1 MSKADTIAF
10 IQQIAPLIVTEGT
23 KRGYH
28 IFSTVIA
35 QAVIESN
42 SGKSKLSQPP
52 NYNYF
57 GLKCGTAW
65 VLAGKPS
72 VNMKTNE
79 EFTIGKLTQVSAY
92 FRRFPGG
99 MADGV
104 KGYYDFI
111 DTKRYAN
118 LKTAVSYRQYA
129 EFLKADG
136 YATSSSYVNTL
147 CDVVTQYN
155 LIAYDTGLI
164 PDYPQVQWEVGRT
177 YITTSDLNVR
187 KEPNGAYLPFND
199 LTENAK
205 KHAFKTT
212 AGNAVLKAGTEVTVK
227 EIRMTKT
234 CTWLRIPS
242 GWICGKNSKNT
253 YVI

>member
-1 MSKADTIAF
+1 MANADVIKF
-10 IQQIAPLIVTEGT
+10 IQEIAPIIVEEGS

-35 QAVIESN
+35 QAIIESN
-42 SGKSKLSQPP
+42 HGQSKLSQPP
-52 NYNYF
+52 NYNFF

-65 VLAGKPS
+65 LLAGKPS

-79 EFTIGKLTQVSAY
+79 EFTIGKLTQVNAY
-92 FRRFPGG
+92 FRRYSS

-111 DTKRYAN
+111 ATKRYAN
-118 LKTAVSYRQYA
+118 LKDAVTYKQYA
-129 EFLKADG
+129 EYLKADG
-136 YATSSSYVNTL
+136 YATSSSYVSTL
-147 CDVVTQYN
+147 CKTVETYG
-155 LIAYDTGLI
+155 LIVYDTGGSI
-164 PDYPQVQWEVGRT
+164 PQWEVGRT
-177 YITTSDLNVR
+177 YITTQDLNVR
-187 KEPNGAYLPFND
+187 REPNGAYLPFD
-199 LTENAK
+199 ELTENAK
-205 KHAFKTT
+205 KHAKETS
-212 AGNAVLKAGTEVTVK
+212 AGNAVLLAGTQVTVK

>member
-1 MSKADTIAF
+1 MANADVIKF
-10 IQQIAPLIVTEGT
+10 IQEIAPIIVEEGT

-35 QAVIESN
+35 QAIIESN
-42 SGKSKLSQPP
+42 HGISKLSQPP

-65 VLAGKPS
+65 LLAGKPS

-79 EFTIGKLTQVSAY
+79 EFTIGKLTQVNAY
-92 FRRFPGG
+92 FRRYSS
-99 MADGV
+99 MRDGV
-104 KGYYDFI
+104 IGYYDFI
-111 DTKRYAN
+111 STKRYAN
-118 LKTAVSYRQYA
+118 LKTAVTYKQYA
-129 EFLKADG
+129 EYLKADG
-136 YATSSSYVNTL
+136 YATSSSYVSTL
-147 CDVVTQYN
+147 CKTVETYG
-155 LIAYDTGLI
+155 LIAYDTGGSI
-164 PDYPQVQWEVGRT
+164 PQWEVGRT
-177 YITTSDLNVR
+177 YITTQDLNVR
-187 KEPNGAYLPFND
+187 KEPNGAYVPFDD
-199 LTENAK
+199 LTPDAK
-205 KHAFKTT
+205 KHSKKTL
-212 AGNAVLKAGTEVTVK
+212 AGNAILEVGTKVTVK

>member
-1 MSKADTIAF
+1 MSHADTLNF
-10 IQQIAPLIVTEGT
+10 IQQIAPLIVAEGS
-23 KRGYH
+23 KRGYR

-35 QAVIESN
+35 QAIIESN

-65 VLAGKPS
+65 LLAGKPS

-79 EFTIGKLTQVSAY
+79 EFTVGKLTQVNAY
-92 FRRFPGG
+92 FRRYSS

-104 KGYYDFI
+104 AGYYDFI
-111 DTKRYAN
+111 STKRYAN
-118 LKTAVSYRQYA
+118 LKTAITYQQYA
-129 EFLKADG
+129 EYLKADG
-136 YATSSSYVNTL
+136 YATSSHYVNTL
-147 CDVVTQYN
+147 CTTVQTYG
-155 LIAYDTGLI
+155 LTAYDNGGSV
-164 PDYPQVQWEVGRT
+164 PQWEVGRT
-177 YITTSDLNVR
+177 YITTQDLNVR
-187 KEPNGAYLPFND
+187 REPNGTYLPFDD

-205 KHAFKTT
+205 KHAFKTS
-212 AGNAVLKAGTEVTVK
+212 AGNAVLKKGTEVTVK
-227 EIRMTKT
+227 EIRMTKS

-253 YVI
+253 YVV

>member
-1 MSKADTIAF
+1 MARAETLAF
-10 IQQIAPLIVTEGT
+10 IQQIAPLIVAEGT
-23 KRGYH
+23 KRGYL

-35 QAVIESN
+35 QAIIESN
-42 SGKSKLSQPP
+42 SGLSKLSQPP

-65 VLAGKPS
+65 LLAGKPS

-79 EFTIGKLTQVSAY
+79 EFTIGKLTQVNAY
-92 FRRFPGG
+92 FRRYSS

-111 DTKRYAN
+111 STKRYAN
-118 LKTAVSYRQYA
+118 LKSATTYRQYA
-129 EFLKADG
+129 EYLKADG
-136 YATSSSYVNTL
+136 YATSSSYVTTL
-147 CDVVTQYN
+147 CNTVTTYN
-155 LIAYDTGLI
+155 LTAYDTGNAPTL
-164 PDYPQVQWEVGRT
+164 PQWEVGRT
-177 YITTSDLNVR
+177 YITTQDLNVR
-187 KEPNGAYLPFND
+187 REPNGAYLPFD
-199 LTENAK
+199 ELTPNAK
-205 KHAFKTT
+205 KHAKKTN
-212 AGNAVLKAGTEVTVK
+212 ACNAVLEKGTEVTVK

>member
-1 MSKADTIAF
+1 MSKADTINF
-10 IQQIAPLIVTEGT
+10 IQQIAPLIVIEGQ
-23 KRGYH
+23 KRGYK

-57 GLKCGTAW
+57 GIKCGTAW
-65 VLAGKPS
+65 LLAGKPS

-79 EFTIGKLTQVSAY
+79 EFTVGKLTQVNAY
-92 FRRFPGG
+92 FRRYSS

-111 DTKRYAN
+111 STKRYAN
-118 LKTAVSYRQYA
+118 LKTAVTYKQYA
-129 EFLKADG
+129 EYLKTDG
-136 YATSSSYVNTL
+136 YATSSTYVNTL
-147 CDVVTQYN
+147 CKCVEQYN
-155 LIAYDTGLI
+155 LIAYDTGGFPSMDL
-164 PDYPQVQWEVGRT
+164 WEVGHT
-177 YITTSDLNVR
+177 YVTQQDLNIR
-187 KEPNGAYLPFND
+187 KEPNGEPVPFVE

-205 KHAFKTT
+205 EHAFISPS
-212 AGNAVLKAGTEVTVK
+212 GNSVLKRGTRVTVY
-227 EIRMTKT
+227 EIKSTGS

-242 GWICGKNSKNT
+242 GWICGKNSKNI
-253 YVI
+253 YVL

>member
-1 MSKADTIAF
+1 MAREDTLRF
-10 IQQIAPLIVTEGT
+10 IQQIAPLIVEEGK
-23 KRGYH
+23 KRGYR

-35 QAVIESN
+35 QAIIESN
-42 SGKSKLSQPP
+42 SGLSKLSQPP
-52 NYNYF
+52 NFNYF

-65 VLAGKPS
+65 LLAGKPS

-79 EFTIGKLTQVSAY
+79 EFSIGKLTQVNAY
-92 FRRFPGG
+92 FRRFSS
-99 MADGV
+99 MEDGV

-111 DTKRYAN
+111 STKRYAN
-118 LKTAVSYRQYA
+118 LKDAVTYKQYA

-147 CDVVTQYN
+147 CNTVVSYG
-155 LIAYDTGLI
+155 LIAYDTGGSL
-164 PDYPQVQWEVGRT
+164 PQWEVGRT
-177 YITTSDLNVR
+177 YITTQDLNVR
-187 KEPNGAYLPFND
+187 KEPNGAPLPFDD
-199 LTENAK
+199 LTDNAK
-205 KHAFKTT
+205 KHSKANSS
-212 AGNAVLKAGTEVTVK
+212 GNAVLLKGTQVTVK
-227 EIRMTKT
+227 EIRMTQT

>member
-1 MSKADTIAF
+1 MAREDTLLF
-10 IQQIAPLIVTEGT
+10 IQQIAPLIVAEGT
-23 KRGYH
+23 KRGYR

-35 QAVIESN
+35 QAIIESN

-65 VLAGKPS
+65 LLAGKPS
-72 VNMKTNE
+72 VNMRTNE
-79 EFTIGKLTQVSAY
+79 EFTIGKLTQVNAY
-92 FRRFPGG
+92 FRRFAN

-111 DTKRYAN
+111 STKRYAN
-118 LKTAVSYRQYA
+118 LKDAVTYKQYA
-129 EFLKADG
+129 EYLKADG

-147 CDVVTQYN
+147 CQTVVSYN
-155 LIAYDTGLI
+155 LITYDTGG
-164 PDYPQVQWEVGRT
+164 PQWDVGRT
-177 YITTSDLNVR
+177 YITTQDLNVR
-187 KEPNGAYLPFND
+187 QEPNGAPLPFDD

-205 KHAFKTT
+205 KHAF
-212 AGNAVLKAGTEVTVK
+212 ANSSGNAVLLAGTQVTVK
-227 EIRMTKT
+227 EIRLTKS

-242 GWICGKNSKNT
+242 GWICGKNTKNT

>member
-1 MSKADTIAF
+1 MSHADTLNF
-10 IQQIAPLIVTEGT
+10 IQQIAPLIVAEGS
-23 KRGYH
+23 KRGYR

-35 QAVIESN
+35 QAIIESN

-65 VLAGKPS
+65 LLAGKPS

-79 EFTIGKLTQVSAY
+79 EFTVGKLTQVNAY
-92 FRRFPGG
+92 FRRYSS

-104 KGYYDFI
+104 AGYYDFI
-111 DTKRYAN
+111 STKRYAN
-118 LKTAVSYRQYA
+118 LKTATTYQQYA
-129 EFLKADG
+129 EYLKADG
-136 YATSSSYVNTL
+136 YATSSHYVNTL
-147 CDVVTQYN
+147 CTTVQTYG
-155 LIAYDTGLI
+155 LTAYDNGGSV
-164 PDYPQVQWEVGRT
+164 PQWEVGRT
-177 YITTSDLNVR
+177 YITTQDLNVR
-187 KEPNGAYLPFND
+187 REPNGAYLPFD
-199 LTENAK
+199 ELTENAK
-205 KHAFKTT
+205 KHAFKTS
-212 AGNAVLKAGTEVTVK
+212 AGNAVLKKGTEVTVK
-227 EIRMTKT
+227 EIRMTKS

>member
-1 MSKADTIAF
+1 MANADVIKF
-10 IQQIAPLIVTEGT
+10 IQEIAPIIVEEGQ
-23 KRGYH
+23 KRGYK

-35 QAVIESN
+35 QAIIESN
-42 SGKSKLSQPP
+42 HGISKLSQPP

-65 VLAGKPS
+65 LLAGKPS

-79 EFTIGKLTQVSAY
+79 EFTIGKLTQVNAY
-92 FRRFPGG
+92 FRRYSS

-111 DTKRYAN
+111 STKRYAN
-118 LKTAVSYRQYA
+118 LKSAVTYKQYA
-129 EFLKADG
+129 EYLKADG

-147 CDVVTQYN
+147 CKTVETYG
-155 LIAYDTGLI
+155 LIAYDTGGSI
-164 PDYPQVQWEVGRT
+164 PQWEVGRT
-177 YITTSDLNVR
+177 YMTTQDLNVR
-187 KEPNGAYLPFND
+187 QEPNGAPLPFEF
-199 LTENAK
+199 LTDNAK
-205 KHAFKTT
+205 KHAKENA
-212 AGNAVLKAGTEVTVK
+212 AGNAVLLVGTQVTVK

-242 GWICGKNSKNT
+242 GWICGKNSKDT
-253 YVI
+253 FVI

>member
-1 MSKADTIAF
+1 MANADMIKF
-10 IQQIAPLIVTEGT
+10 IQEIAPLIVAEGT
-23 KRGYH
+23 KRGYKV
-28 IFSTVIA
+28 FSTVIA
-35 QAVIESN
+35 QAIIESN

-92 FRRFPGG
+92 FRRYKS

-104 KGYYDFI
+104 AGYYDFI
-111 DTKRYAN
+111 STKRYAN
-118 LKTAVSYRQYA
+118 LKTAVTYQQYA
-129 EFLKADG
+129 EMLKADG
-136 YATSSSYVNTL
+136 YATSSSYVSTL
-147 CDVVTQYN
+147 CQTVVNYG
-155 LIAYDTGLI
+155 LIAFDTGTVPTL
-164 PDYPQVQWEVGRT
+164 PQWEVGRT
-177 YITTSDLNVR
+177 YITTQDLNVR
-187 KEPNGAYLPFND
+187 KEPNGVPLPFAD

-205 KHAFKTT
+205 KHAKMTG
-212 AGNAVLKAGTEVTVK
+212 AGNAVLLAGTEVTVK

-242 GWICGKNSKNT
+242 GWICGKNSKNVF
-253 YVI
+253 VI

>member
-1 MSKADTIAF
+1 MANADVIKF
-10 IQQIAPLIVTEGT
+10 IQQIAPIIVEEGT

-42 SGKSKLSQPP
+42 HGISKLSQPP

-65 VLAGKPS
+65 LLAGKPS

-79 EFTIGKLTQVSAY
+79 EFTIGKLTQVNAY
-92 FRRFPGG
+92 FRRYSS

-111 DTKRYAN
+111 STKRYAN
-118 LKTAVSYRQYA
+118 LKTAVTYRQYA

-147 CDVVTQYN
+147 CKVVEDYG
-155 LIAYDTGLI
+155 LIAYDTGGSI
-164 PDYPQVQWEVGRT
+164 PQWEVGRT
-177 YITTSDLNVR
+177 YITTQDLNVR
-187 KEPNGAYLPFND
+187 KEPNGAAVPFDD
-199 LTENAK
+199 LTPDAK
-205 KHAFKTT
+205 KHAKKTT
-212 AGNAVLKAGTEVTVK
+212 SGNAVLLAGTRVTVK

-253 YVI
+253 YVL

>member
-1 MSKADTIAF
+1 MANADVIRF
-10 IQQIAPLIVTEGT
+10 IQQIAPIIVEEGM

-42 SGKSKLSQPP
+42 HGISKLSQPP
-52 NYNYF
+52 NFNFF

-65 VLAGKPS
+65 LLAGKPS

-79 EFTIGKLTQVSAY
+79 EFTIGKLTQVNAY
-92 FRRFPGG
+92 FRRYSS

-111 DTKRYAN
+111 STKRYAN
-118 LKTAVSYRQYA
+118 LKDAVTYKQYA

-136 YATSSSYVNTL
+136 YATSSSYVTTL
-147 CDVVTQYN
+147 CKTVETYN
-155 LIAYDTGLI
+155 LIAYDTGGTI
-164 PDYPQVQWEVGRT
+164 PQWVVGKT
-177 YITTSDLNVR
+177 YMTTQDLNVR
-187 KEPNGAYLPFND
+187 REPNGTCLPFD
-199 LTENAK
+199 ELTENAK
-205 KHAFKTT
+205 KHAKETS
-212 AGNAVLKAGTEVTVK
+212 AGNAVLLAGTLVTVK
-227 EIRMTKT
+227 EIRMTQT

-253 YVI
+253 FVL

>member
-1 MSKADTIAF
+1 MSKADTINF
-10 IQQIAPLIVTEGT
+10 IQQIAPLIVIEGQ
-23 KRGYH
+23 KRGYK

-65 VLAGKPS
+65 LLAGKPS

-79 EFTIGKLTQVSAY
+79 EFTIGKLTQVNAY
-92 FRRFPGG
+92 FRRYSS

-111 DTKRYAN
+111 STKRYAN
-118 LKTAVSYRQYA
+118 LKTAVTYRQYA

-147 CDVVTQYN
+147 CKVVEDYG
-155 LIAYDTGLI
+155 LIAYDTGGSI
-164 PDYPQVQWEVGRT
+164 PQWEVGRT
-177 YITTSDLNVR
+177 YITTQDLNVR
-187 KEPNGAYLPFND
+187 KEPNGAAVPFDD
-199 LTENAK
+199 LTPDAK
-205 KHAFKTT
+205 KHAKKTT
-212 AGNAVLKAGTEVTVK
+212 SGNAVLEAGTRVTVK

-253 YVI
+253 YVL